1 MKQTYE
7 CLWYSEIQEQLEKY
21 DLENRQAE
29 HIVDRQYVIFI
40 AETNIDG
47 WLLLFSLC
55 FMELCLYDI

>member
-29 HIVDRQYVIFI
+29 HIVDR
-40 AETNIDG
+40 
-47 WLLLFSLC
+47 
-55 FMELCLYDI
+55 